1 MKKNLPLAIFLFT
14 QVVVLIFILATAS
27 SLPATVASHFNATGV
42 ADGYMPRDFYTVF
55 MLIFTLAIPS
65 FIVGSM
71 TLIDRFPESSINLP
85 NKRVWLSERYRES
98 TFAYLRSHALG
109 MGALIVLFMG
119 YVHWLV
125 IQANRQ
131 APAHLSTEAILGGLV
146 IFVIVLV
153 GWGIALPLKFMQLPQ
168 ERR

>member
-1 MKKNLPLAIFLFT
+1 MKKSLPFAIFLFT
-14 QVVVLIFILATAS
+14 EVSVLIFILATAS
-27 SLPATVASHFNATGV
+27 SLPETVASHFNAAGV
-42 ADGYMPRDFYTVF
+42 PDGYMPKDFYTMF
-55 MLIFTLAIPS
+55 MLIFTLSIPS
-65 FIVGSM
+65 IIVGSM

-85 NKRVWLSERYRES
+85 NKRVWLSERYKES
-98 TFAYLRSHALG
+98 TFAYLKSHALG

-119 YVHWLV
+119 YVHWLI

-131 APAHLSTEAILGGLV
+131 APAHLSTEAIMSGLV

-153 GWGIALPLKFMQLPQ
+153 GWGIALPLRFMQLPK